1 MSGAAR
7 RKGPPPWRAVRS
19 RTCIPTPS
27 GQGPR
32 PGGHPCRG
40 RPPGRGPLRTA
51 PGHGRACPEY
61 ATRHTASPRCGIRHS
76 RTAAVRPGAQLARL
90 PGAVLLTHRASRR
103 SRWRRVLLQMLV
115 TQLLLL
121 FLAMVVYLGRHAGT

>member
-27 GQGPR
+27 GHGTVR
-32 PGGHPCRG
+32 PCRG
-40 RPPGRGPLRTA
+40 RPPGRGALRTA
-51 PGHGRACPEY
+51 PGHGRACPENAVRR
-61 ATRHTASPRCGIRHS
+61 ATSPRCGIQHS
-76 RTAAVRPGAQLARL
+76 RTAAVRPGTQLARL
-90 PGAVLLTHRASRR
+90 PGAVLLTHRAPRHR
-103 SRWRRVLLQMLV
+103 LWRRVLLHIVV

-121 FLAMVVYLGRHAGT
+121 FLAMVIYLGRHAGT